1 MVVNTVF
8 NYLMKSPDIC
18 NKKHDSC
25 LYDPEFLG
33 LTYELTQFLCL
44 LYTKRCGVPSKR
56 QIFPF
61 DQREAS
67 LLSYFFLTLVFC
79 RNGISNLFV
88 EPPRAM
94 FFACLIVSKT
104 DIEVNISAYYNHFAV
119 ASTNFNR
126 YQNVCRE
133 SIVTTS
139 STFHICRQV

>member
-25 LYDPEFLG
+25 LYDPEFWGSHMNWLSF
-33 LTYELTQFLCL
+33 YAYYTQN
-44 LYTKRCGVPSKR
+44 GVECPRKDKFSHLISVK
-56 QIFPF
+56 QVC
-61 DQREAS
+61 S
-67 LLSYFFLTLVFC
+67 LIFFLTLVFC

-94 FFACLIVSKT
+94 FFTCLIVSKT